1 MIVKT
6 ITCHDVYNVGASLQA
21 YALAE
26 YLNQS
31 GCEAEIINYKPDY
44 LAHYEL
50 FGTISDRFN
59 RPVLKQMYYGAKLPL
74 RLMQRATKR
83 KREFDKFTNK
93 FMPLTAEKYTSF
105 EDLKSN
111 PPKADVFFA
120 GSDQIWNTVF
130 NNGKDP
136 SFYLY
141 FAPGNSVKASYA
153 ASLSTEKI
161 EEKYRD
167 KLKTWLSNLDYISVR
182 ELSGKA
188 VIKDLV
194 SKDVFVNLD
203 PVFLLKDEFWRKIK
217 SNLKLKDPYILVYDF
232 DGNNEMYDFARK
244 IAKKTNKKVYSV
256 FFTGKADKCFRS
268 EGPLGFLD
276 LVCNADFVVSNS
288 FHATAFSLIFQ
299 RPFVVFNRVEKL
311 NIRMR
316 DLLQLAGLDSR
327 LINNA
332 DSDVWKQKIDY
343 SKVAPK
349 LEVLINESKRYID
362 MVLES
367 VN

>member
-1 MIVKT
+1 
-6 ITCHDVYNVGASLQA
+6 
-21 YALAE
+21 
-26 YLNQS
+26 
-31 GCEAEIINYKPDY
+31 
-44 LAHYEL
+44 
-50 FGTISDRFN
+50 
-59 RPVLKQMYYGAKLPL
+59 
-74 RLMQRATKR
+74 
-83 KREFDKFTNK
+83 
-93 FMPLTAEKYTSF
+93 MPLTAEKYTSF

-167 KLKTWLSNLDYISVR
+167 KIKTWLSNLDYISVR